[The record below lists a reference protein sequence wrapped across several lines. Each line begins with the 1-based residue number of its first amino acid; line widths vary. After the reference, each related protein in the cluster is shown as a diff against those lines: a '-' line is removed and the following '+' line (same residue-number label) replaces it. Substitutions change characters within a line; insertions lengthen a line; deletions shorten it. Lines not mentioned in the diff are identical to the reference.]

1 LTAKIPTSSLTP
13 VITVDQLAYAY
24 NKQAPSFVLP
34 KWQIEKGQRIFL
46 HGPSG
51 AGKTTLLNLLAG
63 ILVPQQGTIHLLDKP
78 FSTCRD
84 SQRDKLRAQHI
95 GVVFQQFNLIAHL
108 SVLDNIRLAAYF
120 AKQGKQVDEHAFD
133 LLHKLQLP
141 DNIASQSASSLS
153 IGQQQR
159 VAIARALINA
169 PELLLV
175 DEPTSALDANARDAF
190 MSLLLNLCEAHNT
203 TVIFVSHDPQLASY
217 FSQKVALQELVTIKE
232 PNHVV

>member
-1 LTAKIPTSSLTP
+1 MSAKIPTSSLTP

-24 NKQAPSFVLP
+24 SKHAPCFALP
-34 KWQIEKGQRIFL
+34 EWQIEKGQRIFL

-95 GVVFQQFNLIAHL
+95 GVVFQQFNLISHL

-120 AKQGKQVDEHAFD
+120 AKQGKQVEEHAFD
-133 LLHKLQLP
+133 LLQKLQLP
-141 DNIASQSASSLS
+141 DNIGSQPASSLS

-159 VAIARALINA
+159 VAIARALINS

-175 DEPTSALDANARDAF
+175 DEPTSALDTNARDAF
-190 MSLLLNLCEAHNT
+190 MSLLLDLCEANNT

-217 FSQKVALQELVTIKE
+217 FSQKVALRDLVMMKE